1 MGSSVPP
8 ADASGDAVPP
18 ERRPEGAPEAE
29 RALGP
34 PSPAARRRRSPGLAS
49 GLSLIPGLGQ
59 LYNLQVGKALFF
71 LPAALLPTV
80 ALTVGFGRLAGNLGP
95 SLLNRGD
102 GALFPFV
109 ALFGVVLF
117 LGMFIL
123 GLTFWASAVV
133 DARRTAEELSEGR
146 QPSGR
151 WWLLRL

>member
-1 MGSSVPP
+1 MNPIVPP
-8 ADASGDAVPP
+8 TEVP
-18 ERRPEGAPEAE
+18 
-29 RALGP
+29 
-34 PSPAARRRRSPGLAS
+34 ARRRRSPGLAS

-80 ALTVGFGRLAGNLGP
+80 VLAFGFGHVAGNLGP
-95 SLLNRGD
+95 TLLNRGD

-109 ALFGVVLF
+109 ALFGVLVF
-117 LGMFIL
+117 LGLFIL

-133 DARRTAEELSEGR
+133 DARRSAQELSEGR
-146 QPSGR
+146 RPSGR